1 MVIIKMRHKE
11 IIELLGVTVTT
22 DELGN
27 QIEQETARQ
36 VFANEFAISDR
47 DFYSAGVQGMKPE
60 KRFEIYAFEYQNES
74 KFIHNGI
81 KFRIIRTETRGEKIR
96 LTGEKVIGDG

>member
-1 MVIIKMRHKE
+1 MRHKE
-11 IIELLGVTVTT
+11 VIELLSVTVTE
-22 DELGN
+22 DEIGN

-36 VFANEFAISDR
+36 VFANEFSISDR
-47 DFYSAGVQGMKPE
+47 DFYSAGVQGLKPE
-60 KRFEIYAFEYQNES
+60 KRFEIYVFEYQNET

-81 KFRIIRTETRGEKIR
+81 KYRIIRTETRGEKIR

>member
-1 MVIIKMRHKE
+1 MRHKE
-11 IIELLGVTVTT
+11 VIELLSVTYTE

-36 VFANEFAISDR
+36 VFANEFSISDR
-47 DFYSAGVQGMKPE
+47 DFYNAGIQGLRPE
-60 KRFEIYAFEYQNES
+60 KRFEIYVFEYQNEP

-81 KFRIIRTETRGEKIR
+81 KYRIIRTETRGEKIR
-96 LTGEKVIGDG
+96 LTGEKVVGDG